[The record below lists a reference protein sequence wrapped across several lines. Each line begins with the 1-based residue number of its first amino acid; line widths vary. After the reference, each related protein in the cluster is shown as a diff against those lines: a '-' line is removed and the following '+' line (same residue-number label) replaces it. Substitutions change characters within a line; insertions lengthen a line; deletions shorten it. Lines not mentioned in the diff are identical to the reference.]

1 MEMNC
6 REFVELVT
14 EFLDGALGDLVQR
27 RFLQHLAACTGC
39 EHYLDELRITISAV
53 RRLPPES
60 LSDTDRECLLTAF
73 REWRSP

>member
-27 RFLQHLAACTGC
+27 RFLQHLEACTGC
-39 EHYLDELRITISAV
+39 ERYLDELRNTISAV
-53 RRLPPES
+53 RCLPPEP
-60 LSDTDRECLLTAF
+60 LSDGERERLLTAF
-73 REWRSP
+73 RQWRTS